1 MKTSQRLQQIDTMIT
16 QRYDHIWDCCCDHGL
31 LGYRLLRR
39 EATRTVHFV
48 DVVEPLI
55 AEVRTK
61 LQRFFTQGFPEHS
74 WEVHCTD
81 VAALQVSSAA
91 LGSPERS
98 YDSSSEST
106 HENRCKSSHL
116 MVIAGVGGDLLI
128 ELVRGLLNANPDQN
142 LEFLLC
148 PVYHNYKVREA
159 LVDMGFG
166 LLNENLMRENNHFYE
181 IMHVS
186 TDAREPISLA
196 GSMMWD
202 FSRED
207 DREYLARTINHYQRM
222 SKNPGRD
229 VQRVIDAYQAL
240 GCVL

>member
-1 MKTSQRLQQIDTMIT
+1 MKTSQRLQQIDEMIT

-55 AEVRTK
+55 IEVRTK

-81 VAALQVSSAA
+81 VAELQVSSASLA
-91 LGSPERS
+91 SN
-98 YDSSSEST
+98 EST
-106 HENRCKSSHL
+106 HL

-128 ELVRGLLNANPDQN
+128 ELVRGLLNANPQQN

-159 LVDMGFG
+159 LVDMQFG
-166 LLNENLMRENNHFYE
+166 LINETLMRENNHFYE

-186 TDAREPISLA
+186 TQAREPISLA
-196 GSMMWD
+196 GSVMWD

-222 SKNPGRD
+222 AQNSTRD
-229 VQRVIDAYQAL
+229 VAQILLDYKAL
-240 GCVL
+240 RHTDNALLIES

>member
-1 MKTSQRLQQIDTMIT
+1 VKTSQRLQKIDKMIT

-55 AEVRTK
+55 IEVRTK

-91 LGSPERS
+91 LASHHRS
-98 YDSSSEST
+98 NEGLNEST
-106 HENRCKSSHL
+106 YKSTHL

-128 ELVRGLLNANPDQN
+128 ELVRGLLNANPEQN

-159 LVDMGFG
+159 LVEMGFG
-166 LLNENLMRENNHFYE
+166 LLNESLMRENNHFYE

-186 TDAREPISLA
+186 TKASEPISLA
-196 GSMMWD
+196 GSVMWD

-222 SKNPGRD
+222 SKNAGRD
-229 VQRVIDAYQAL
+229 VQRIIDAYKAL
-240 GCVL
+240 GCIV